1 MNGFQYRV
9 FGGVLFGL
17 IILFNGHSANAQER
31 STPAQTRDLISVP
44 VDVKHWEMTDPESWN
59 LSQGVLKLT
68 QKKSRYQPPVR
79 SPLHIAWYQ
88 PESFDNFEMDVE
100 VLSTEKDYNH
110 RDACLFFG
118 YQSPSEFYYVHLG
131 KQADPHANQI
141 FIVNKAA
148 RKKISLTTTEGT
160 PWDDQWHRVR
170 LVRNVET
177 GDIAVF
183 FDDMIKPA
191 MTANDKSFGKG
202 RIGVGSFD
210 DTAEFKN
217 LVIRQ

>member
-1 MNGFQYRV
+1 MRFRKYI
-9 FGGVLFGL
+9 VLTL
-17 IILFNGHSANAQER
+17 ALFCLGSISHAQER
-31 STPAQTRDLISVP
+31 EGVKPTERPLQIT
-44 VDVKHWEMTDPESWN
+44 VDSDDWQMTDPEAWSLSKGTLN
-59 LSQGVLKLT
+59 LM

-88 PESFDNFEMDVE
+88 PEEFGDFQLDVE
-100 VLSTEKDYNH
+100 ILSTEKDYNH

-131 KQADPHANQI
+131 KRTDPHANQI
-141 FIVNKAA
+141 FIVNNAA

-160 PWDDQWHRVR
+160 PWDDQWHRIR
-170 LVRNVET
+170 LQRDIET
-177 GDIAVF
+177 GDIAVY
-183 FDDMIKPA
+183 FDNMKEPV
-191 MTANDKSFGKG
+191 MTAKDKSFGKG

-217 LVIRQ
+217 LVIQD

>member
-1 MNGFQYRV
+1 MNCCKYC
-9 FGGVLFGL
+9 VLSLACFCWVS
-17 IILFNGHSANAQER
+17 ISIAQE
-31 STPAQTRDLISVP
+31 TPKANQKQAPIP
-44 VDVKHWEMTDPESWN
+44 VNVDSDEWEMTDPECWS
-59 LSQGVLKLT
+59 LSQGTLT
-68 QKKSRYQPPVR
+68 LNQKKSRYRPPVR

-88 PESFDNFEMDVE
+88 PRQFGDFQMDVE
-100 VLSTEKDYNH
+100 ILSTEKDYNH

-131 KQADPHANQI
+131 KRADPHANQI
-141 FIVNKAA
+141 FIVNKSA

-170 LVRNVET
+170 LVRDIET
-177 GDIAVF
+177 GQIAVY
-183 FDDMIKPA
+183 FDDMTKPV

-210 DTAEFKN
+210 DTAEFRN
-217 LVIRQ
+217 LMIQQ